1 MLPVNVNEKKMN
13 DGGDPVQRIVTAEDV
28 LAPGLVTVTAIVT
41 DIIVV
46 APVQENVVVQG
57 LLTEGEFVVTPFC
70 FEQKLISLF
79 QISFTFCSC

>member
-79 QISFTFCSC
+79 QIGFTFCSC